1 MLDRSFLKHFAGSFA
16 ATRSMGSLCFGGV
29 ENAFALKNHLHDHM
43 VMDFG
48 GLGRNF
54 YFRLFR
60 DFEYSQTSQ
69 PMYCMYKAR
78 LLEYK

>member
-1 MLDRSFLKHFAGSFA
+1 
-16 ATRSMGSLCFGGV
+16 
-29 ENAFALKNHLHDHM
+29 M

-48 GLGRNF
+48 GLERNF

-78 LLEYK
+78 LLEYKWDNFGGFLIQCETAANKMHEFL

>member
-1 MLDRSFLKHFAGSFA
+1 MLDRSFFKAFCWLFCCNALDGLTLFW
-16 ATRSMGSLCFGGV
+16 GV

-48 GLGRNF
+48 GLERNF

-60 DFEYSQTSQ
+60 DFEYSYTSQ
-69 PMYCMYKAR
+69 PMYCMYKPR